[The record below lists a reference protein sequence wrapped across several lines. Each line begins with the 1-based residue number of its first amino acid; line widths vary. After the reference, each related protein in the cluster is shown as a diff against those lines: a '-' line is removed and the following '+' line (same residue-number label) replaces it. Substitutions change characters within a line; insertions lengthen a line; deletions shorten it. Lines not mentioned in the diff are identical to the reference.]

1 MWSSDGICLSCIIK
15 RISAT
20 QGIRD
25 GARQFCDTGREVTT
39 VERTTLRPHRPDV
52 DASTDS
58 QADVVN
64 AGAIRYDG
72 AESYA
77 APLGR
82 EETKRFDVGGTPAI
96 VPPQVHT
103 LVAGVGG
110 AGTNALNH
118 IGHVHDDA
126 VRLIALNTDA
136 QTLAQTQADDHLCLG
151 EAITQGLGAGGSPET
166 GERAAE
172 ASRHHIA
179 SLLRGGDLV
188 FVIAGLGGGT
198 GTGAAPTV
206 ARVAREQGALTVGM
220 VTLPFAFE
228 GARRRQIAYA
238 GLARMAQAVDALI
251 VIPNDRLIQV
261 ANQGQTLNDAFV
273 QANAALR
280 QAIVGVVEIVAVP
293 GLINVDFADARAV
306 LRQAGPSLLAV
317 GEASGADRATH
328 AVEDAMSGGWLD
340 ADIRGAR
347 RVLLNITGSANLS
360 LSEVTEV
367 ASRVSQRIDPQADCV
382 FGAVIDPSLT
392 DTLRVTLIAAGLPRP
407 E

>member
-1 MWSSDGICLSCIIK
+1 MN
-15 RISAT
+15 RA
-20 QGIRD
+20 
-25 GARQFCDTGREVTT
+25 
-39 VERTTLRPHRPDV
+39 TLRPHRPDV
-52 DASTDS
+52 DAATDS

-64 AGAIRYDG
+64 AGVMRFGG
-72 AESYA
+72 AESA
-77 APLGR
+77 LTQRGR
-82 EETKRFDVGGTPAI
+82 DEIRLFASSGMPAI
-96 VPPQVHT
+96 VPPQVRI

-118 IGHVHDDA
+118 IGHIHDDA

-151 EAITQGLGAGGSPET
+151 GAITQGVGAGGAPET

-198 GTGAAPTV
+198 GTGASPVV

-220 VTLPFAFE
+220 AMLPFAFE
-228 GARRRQIAYA
+228 GVRRRQIAYA

-261 ANQGQTLNDAFV
+261 ANQGQTLNAAFV

-280 QAIVGVVEIVAVP
+280 QAITGIVEIVAVP

-317 GEASGADRATH
+317 GEASGADRAAR

-347 RVLLNITGSANLS
+347 RVLLNIAGSADLS
-360 LSEVTEV
+360 LAEVTEV
-367 ASRVSQRIDPQADCV
+367 ASHISQRIDPQADCV

-392 DTLRVTLIAAGLPRP
+392 GTLRITLIAAGLPSP